1 MRWSNACRTLACIG
15 IWALLEDCGSSRPPS
30 EHAFFPLAAGSY
42 WQYRIERTTMDGVS
56 ELRYAIYTVS
66 PDVGTGQG
74 TAIRETM
81 DGRRYYYAL
90 NADGVYRIG
99 ERPRRGGAVT
109 YHQEKRLVLP
119 HAPALAQRWRST
131 TTTSVLESTG
141 PPWETLFRINVPVE
155 VEYRIESLSETVQ
168 TPAGRF
174 TGCLLVSGRGTTNTD
189 VGNTI
194 GRTDIEVTSKE
205 WFAPHIGLVRL
216 ERTERSTSDALNY
229 GALRME
235 LDRWWSQ

>member
-1 MRWSNACRTLACIG
+1 MSLSNACRILACIG
-15 IWALLEDCGSSRPPS
+15 LWTLLGGCGSSPS
-30 EHAFFPLAAGSY
+30 PLEHAFFPLTPGSH

-66 PDVGTGQG
+66 PDVGAKQG
-74 TAIRETM
+74 TAVRETM
-81 DGRRYYYAL
+81 DGRRYYYVL
-90 NADGVYRIG
+90 NADGVYGIG
-99 ERPRRGGAVT
+99 ERRRRDGAVT
-109 YHQEKRLVLP
+109 YHQEKRLILP
-119 HAPALAQRWRST
+119 HAPTLAQRWRSI
-131 TTTSVLESTG
+131 TTTSVLESKG

-155 VEYRIESLSETVQ
+155 VEYRIDSLTETVQ

-174 TGCLLVSGRGTTNTD
+174 TGCLLVSGRGTTHTD

-235 LDRWWSQ
+235 LDRWWTQ

>member
-1 MRWSNACRTLACIG
+1 MSLSNACRILACIG
-15 IWALLEDCGSSRPPS
+15 LWTLLGGCGSSPSPP
-30 EHAFFPLAAGSY
+30 EHAFFPLTPGSH
-42 WQYRIERTTMDGVS
+42 WQYRIERTTMDG
-56 ELRYAIYTVS
+56 
-66 PDVGTGQG
+66 
-74 TAIRETM
+74 
-81 DGRRYYYAL
+81 RRYYYVL

-99 ERPRRGGAVT
+99 ERRRRDGAVT
-109 YHQEKRLVLP
+109 YHQEKRLILP
-119 HAPALAQRWRST
+119 HAPTLAQRWRSI
-131 TTTSVLESTG
+131 TTTSLLESKG
-141 PPWETLFRINVPVE
+141 PPWESLFRINVPVE
-155 VEYRIESLSETVQ
+155 VEYRIDSLTETVQ

-235 LDRWWSQ
+235 LDRWWTQ